1 MKRAPRKKIFLTGT
15 TGNWGQ
21 YILREFARRAD
32 RFDVLALVPTAK
44 DTRIIRQFEGMDNLA
59 VAYGTSPTTTPSLHP
74 SPAQTTSSTPVALV
88 SPFADDHAE
97 LTHKVNVGGARNII
111 QAVKSHPDPDAVRV
125 VTIGTVAQS
134 GDRSPPHHWGLVGYP
149 LRVSHYDEYSQ
160 SKVIAERELID
171 YGLKNF
177 VSLHQTGIFH
187 PGILEIRGASM
198 THTPLAGVLEWVSV
212 EDASRLLADIC
223 EEGVPE
229 EFWGG
234 TYNISGGD
242 GWRLTNWALE
252 VQMTQAMGVKDPR
265 KMVRPELVRRPEL
278 PRTLV
283 HRLGPAP
290 RTRADPPRHHADAL
304 ARAVA
309 AAPASVRMA
318 GKIPAPLTMSWIDSN
333 DVTKINAYFGSRHEW
348 ENIGTGPRSGHPG
361 QAPKE
366 QFLDHSY
373 HEAKSPGAWTVKD
386 MATDDCVTP
395 LDWACAEGHTFA
407 GSPRLILT
415 AGHWCPECIKTPAN
429 YARQTAAN
437 SFLAQ
442 PETPTSVTA

>member
-1 MKRAPRKKIFLTGT
+1 
-15 TGNWGQ
+15 
-21 YILREFARRAD
+21 
-32 RFDVLALVPTAK
+32 
-44 DTRIIRQFEGMDNLA
+44 
-59 VAYGTSPTTTPSLHP
+59 
-74 SPAQTTSSTPVALV
+74 
-88 SPFADDHAE
+88 
-97 LTHKVNVGGARNII
+97 
-111 QAVKSHPDPDAVRV
+111 
-125 VTIGTVAQS
+125 
-134 GDRSPPHHWGLVGYP
+134 
-149 LRVSHYDEYSQ
+149 
-160 SKVIAERELID
+160 
-171 YGLKNF
+171 
-177 VSLHQTGIFH
+177 
-187 PGILEIRGASM
+187 M

-212 EDASRLLADIC
+212 EDASRLLANIC

-234 TYNISGGD
+234 TYNIGGGD
-242 GWRLTNWALE
+242 GWRLTNWELE

-304 ARAVA
+304 ACAVA

-333 DVTKINAYFGSRHEW
+333 DVTKINTYFGFRHEW
-348 ENIGTGPRSGHPG
+348 ENIGAGPPSGHPG

-366 QFLDHSY
+366 QFLDHRY
-373 HEAKSPGAWTVKD
+373 DEAKSPGAWTIKD

-395 LDWACAEGHTFA
+395 LDWTCAKGHTLA

-442 PETPTSVTA
+442 PESQPPSPPDPTRHPGENPTEAAPPSRPRPATTPSFPVIHARLPKAVDAEHQTTVRGIVDDPRGRAGSRSHVDGRGYSYGQV